1 MKKSG
6 FKLKSGN
13 SPLKLNIDL
22 FGIGKG
28 IGEMRRRKWAKKDAE
43 EKEEIRQQDEM
54 TGYTGRGNVSNISR
68 R

>member
-22 FGIGKG
+22 FGIGKA
-28 IGEMRRRKWAKKDAE
+28 IGEKRRRKWAKEDEAE
-43 EKEEIRQQDEM
+43 REEDRKVRSPNFI
-54 TGYTGRGNVSNISR
+54 V
-68 R
+68 